1 MAKRLTLEKRI
12 RLETLLNLPFSGF
25 MDNLSMAKKLPKIAK
40 LLEISQSTIHREVID
55 RGFDYD
61 SYDAN
66 KAHRQSLDKVSNGN
80 KRYRYS
86 EEQKQ
91 LILKMYQECA
101 TNKSWSPNALMLRL
115 KAELVPNIKLPSVEI
130 IYQWIYEDARNGGVL
145 YKLLPRS
152 HKKRKGKVV
161 QRKEVI
167 SNKQSIHSRE
177 DIVEERSRI
186 GDIEIDSVVGPF
198 NQAGIITGTE
208 RKSRYNMARL
218 VKNKTGNETLVK
230 LLEMLLVH
238 KKKIKTITSDNG
250 VEFALHL
257 AIASELNAQYYF
269 ADPYSSYQRGSNEHG
284 NGMIRRYFPK
294 GTDFSLVPEDQLQL
308 ALYKINHLPR
318 KIHNGKTAHEIFYGI
333 NKKLIPAK
341 QRKILICAFRT

>member
-1 MAKRLTLEKRI
+1 MK
-12 RLETLLNLPFSGF
+12 N
-25 MDNLSMAKKLPKIAK
+25 
-40 LLEISQSTIHREVID
+40 
-55 RGFDYD
+55 
-61 SYDAN
+61 
-66 KAHRQSLDKVSNGN
+66 
-80 KRYRYS
+80 
-86 EEQKQ
+86 
-91 LILKMYQECA
+91 
-101 TNKSWSPNALMLRL
+101 
-115 KAELVPNIKLPSVEI
+115 
-130 IYQWIYEDARNGGVL
+130 
-145 YKLLPRS
+145 
-152 HKKRKGKVV
+152 
-161 QRKEVI
+161 
-167 SNKQSIHSRE
+167 SRDE
-177 DIVEERSRI
+177 IVEERSRI

-208 RKSRYNMARL
+208 RRSRYNMARL

-257 AIASELNAQYYF
+257 ARASELNAQYYF

-294 GTDFSLVPEDQLQL
+294 GTDFSLVTEDEPQL

-318 KIHNGKTAHEIFYGI
+318 KIHNGKTSHEIFYGI

>member
-12 RLETLLNLPFSGF
+12 RLETLLKLPFSGF
-25 MDNLSMAKKLPKIAK
+25 IESLSMAKKLPRIAK
-40 LLEISQSTIHREVID
+40 LLEVSQSTIYREVIG
-55 RGFDYD
+55 RGFEYD
-61 SYDAN
+61 NYDAN
-66 KAHRQSLDKVSNGN
+66 KAHSHSIEKVSNGN

-91 LILKMYQECA
+91 LILKHYKDFA
-101 TNKSWSPNALMLRL
+101 INKSWSPNALILRL
-115 KAELVPNIKLPSVEI
+115 HTELRSDIKLPSVEV
-130 IYQWIYEDARNGGVL
+130 IYQWIEEDAASGGVL

-152 HKKRKGKVV
+152 HKKRKRKVI
-161 QRKEVI
+161 QSKEII
-167 SNKQSIHSRE
+167 SDKQSIHTRDE
-177 DIVEERSRI
+177 VVETRSRI
-186 GDIEIDSVVGPF
+186 GDLEIDSVVGPL
-198 NQAGIITGTE
+198 NKAGIITAVE
-208 RKSRYNMARL
+208 RKSRYNLARL
-218 VKNKTGNETLVK
+218 VKNKTGDETLVK

-250 VEFALHL
+250 KEFALHL

-294 GTDFSLVPEDQLQL
+294 GTDFSLVTEKELQQ

-318 KIHNGKTAHEIFYGI
+318 KIHNGKTAHEVFYGI

-341 QRKILICAFRT
+341 QRKILNCAFRT

>member
-12 RLETLLNLPFSGF
+12 RLETLLKLPFSGF

-40 LLEISQSTIHREVID
+40 LLEISQSTIHREVIE

-66 KAHRQSLDKVSNGN
+66 KAQRQSLDKVSNGN

-91 LILKMYQECA
+91 LILEMYKEFA

-115 KAELVPNIKLPSVEI
+115 KTELAPNMKLPCVEI
-130 IYQWIYEDARNGGVL
+130 IYQWIYEDAGNGGVL

-152 HKKRKGKVV
+152 HRKRKGKSV
-161 QRKEVI
+161 QRKEII
-167 SNKQSIHSRE
+167 SNRQSIHSRDE
-177 DIVEERSRI
+177 IVEERSRI

-198 NQAGIITGTE
+198 NHAGIITGTE
-208 RKSRYNMARL
+208 RRSRYNMARL
-218 VKNKTGNETLVK
+218 VKNKTGNETLAK

-294 GTDFSLVPEDQLQL
+294 GTNFSLVTEGELQL

>member
-12 RLETLLNLPFSGF
+12 RLETLLKLPFSGF

-40 LLEISQSTIHREVID
+40 LLEISQSTIYREVIE
-55 RGFDYD
+55 RGFDYA

-66 KAHRQSLDKVSNGN
+66 KAQLQSLDKVSNGN

-91 LILKMYQECA
+91 LILEMYKEFA

-115 KAELVPNIKLPSVEI
+115 KTELAPNIKLPSVEI
-130 IYQWIYEDARNGGVL
+130 IYQWIYEDAGNGGVL

-152 HKKRKGKVV
+152 HRKRKRKAV
-161 QRKEVI
+161 QRKEII
-167 SNKQSIHSRE
+167 SNKQSIHSRDE
-177 DIVEERSRI
+177 IVEERSRI

-198 NQAGIITGTE
+198 NHAGIITGTE
-208 RKSRYNMARL
+208 RRSRYNMARL
-218 VKNKTGNETLVK
+218 VKNKTGNETLTK

-294 GTDFSLVPEDQLQL
+294 GTNFSLVTEGELQL
-308 ALYKINHLPR
+308 V
-318 KIHNGKTAHEIFYGI
+318 
-333 NKKLIPAK
+333 
-341 QRKILICAFRT
+341 

>member
-12 RLETLLNLPFSGF
+12 RLETLLKLPFSGF

-40 LLEISQSTIHREVID
+40 LLEISQSTIHREVIE

-66 KAHRQSLDKVSNGN
+66 KAQRQSLEKVSNGN

-91 LILKMYQECA
+91 LILEMYKEFA

-115 KAELVPNIKLPSVEI
+115 KTELAPNIKLPCVEI
-130 IYQWIYEDARNGGVL
+130 IYQWIYEDAKNGGVL

-152 HKKRKGKVV
+152 HRKRKGKSV

-167 SNKQSIHSRE
+167 SSKQSIHSRDE
-177 DIVEERSRI
+177 IVEERSRI

-198 NQAGIITGTE
+198 NHAGIITGTE
-208 RKSRYNMARL
+208 RRSRYNMARL
-218 VKNKTGNETLVK
+218 VKNKTGNETLAK

-294 GTDFSLVPEDQLQL
+294 GTDFSLITEEELQL

>member
-12 RLETLLNLPFSGF
+12 RLETLLHLPFSGF

-40 LLEISQSTIHREVID
+40 LLEISQSTIHREVIE

-66 KAHRQSLDKVSNGN
+66 KAQRQSLEKVSNGN

-91 LILKMYQECA
+91 LILEMYKEFA

-115 KAELVPNIKLPSVEI
+115 KAELAPNIKLPCVEI
-130 IYQWIYEDARNGGVL
+130 IYQWIYEDAKNGGVL

-152 HKKRKGKVV
+152 HRKRKGKSV

-167 SNKQSIHSRE
+167 SSKQSIHSRDE
-177 DIVEERSRI
+177 IVEERSRI

-198 NQAGIITGTE
+198 NHAGIITGTE
-208 RKSRYNMARL
+208 RRSRYNMARL
-218 VKNKTGNETLVK
+218 VKNKTGNETLAK

-294 GTDFSLVPEDQLQL
+294 GTDFSLITEEELQL

-333 NKKLIPAK
+333 NKKLTPAK

>member
-12 RLETLLNLPFSGF
+12 RLETLLKLPFSGF

-55 RGFDYD
+55 RGFDYA

-66 KAHRQSLDKVSNGN
+66 KAQRQSLDKVSNGN

-91 LILKMYQECA
+91 LILEMYKEFA

-115 KAELVPNIKLPSVEI
+115 KTELAPNMKLPCVEI
-130 IYQWIYEDARNGGVL
+130 IYQWIYEDAGNGGVL

-152 HKKRKGKVV
+152 HRKRKGKSV
-161 QRKEVI
+161 QRKEII
-167 SNKQSIHSRE
+167 SNKQSIHSRDE
-177 DIVEERSRI
+177 IVEERSRI

-198 NQAGIITGTE
+198 NHAGIITGTE
-208 RKSRYNMARL
+208 RRSRYNMARL
-218 VKNKTGNETLVK
+218 VKNKTGNETLAK

-294 GTDFSLVPEDQLQL
+294 GTDFSLVTEGELQL

>member
-12 RLETLLNLPFSGF
+12 RLETLLKLPFSGF

-40 LLEISQSTIHREVID
+40 LLEISQSTIHREVIE

-66 KAHRQSLDKVSNGN
+66 KAQRQNLDKVSNGN
-80 KRYRYS
+80 KRYRYN

-91 LILKMYQECA
+91 LILEMYKEFA

-115 KAELVPNIKLPSVEI
+115 KAELAANIKLPCVEI
-130 IYQWIYEDARNGGVL
+130 IYQWIYEDARNGGVI

-152 HKKRKGKVV
+152 HRKRKGKSV
-161 QRKEVI
+161 QRKEAI
-167 SNKQSIHSRE
+167 GNKQSIHSRGE
-177 DIVEERSRI
+177 IVEKRSRI

-198 NQAGIITGTE
+198 NHAGIITGTE
-208 RKSRYNMARL
+208 RRSRYNMARL
-218 VKNKTGNETLVK
+218 VKNKTGNETLAK

-294 GTDFSLVPEDQLQL
+294 GTDFSLVTEEELQL

>member
-12 RLETLLNLPFSGF
+12 RLETLLKLPFSGF

-40 LLEISQSTIHREVID
+40 LLEISQSTIHREVIE

-66 KAHRQSLDKVSNGN
+66 KAQRQSLDKVSNGN

-91 LILKMYQECA
+91 LILEMYKEFA

-115 KAELVPNIKLPSVEI
+115 KTELAPNMKLPCVEI
-130 IYQWIYEDARNGGVL
+130 IYQWIYEDAGNGGVL

-152 HKKRKGKVV
+152 HRKRKGKSV
-161 QRKEVI
+161 QRKEII
-167 SNKQSIHSRE
+167 SNRQSIHSRDE
-177 DIVEERSRI
+177 IVEERSRI

-198 NQAGIITGTE
+198 NHAGIITGTE
-208 RKSRYNMARL
+208 RRSRYNMARL
-218 VKNKTGNETLVK
+218 VKNKTGNETLTK

-294 GTDFSLVPEDQLQL
+294 GTDFSLVTEGELQL

>member
-12 RLETLLNLPFSGF
+12 RLETLLKLPFSGF

-40 LLEISQSTIHREVID
+40 LLEISQSTIHREVIE
-55 RGFDYD
+55 RGFDYG

-66 KAHRQSLDKVSNGN
+66 KAQRQSLDKVSNGN

-91 LILKMYQECA
+91 LILEMYKEFA

-115 KAELVPNIKLPSVEI
+115 KAELAPNIKLPCVEI
-130 IYQWIYEDARNGGVL
+130 IYQWIYEDAKNGGVL

-152 HKKRKGKVV
+152 HRKRKGKSV

-167 SNKQSIHSRE
+167 SSKQSIHSRNE
-177 DIVEERSRI
+177 IVEERSRI

-198 NQAGIITGTE
+198 NHAGIITGTE
-208 RKSRYNMARL
+208 RRSRYNMARL

-294 GTDFSLVPEDQLQL
+294 GTDFSLVTEDELQL

>member
-12 RLETLLNLPFSGF
+12 RLETLLHLPFSGF

-40 LLEISQSTIHREVID
+40 LLEISQSTIHREVIE

-66 KAHRQSLDKVSNGN
+66 KAQRQSLEKVSNGN

-86 EEQKQ
+86 EEHKQ
-91 LILKMYQECA
+91 LILETYKEFA

-115 KAELVPNIKLPSVEI
+115 KTELAPNIKLPCVEI
-130 IYQWIYEDARNGGVL
+130 IYQWIYEDAKNGGVL

-152 HKKRKGKVV
+152 HRKRKGKSV

-167 SNKQSIHSRE
+167 SSKQSIHSRDE
-177 DIVEERSRI
+177 IVEERSRI

-198 NQAGIITGTE
+198 NHAGIITGTE
-208 RKSRYNMARL
+208 RRSRYNMARL
-218 VKNKTGNETLVK
+218 VKNKTGNETLAK

-294 GTDFSLVPEDQLQL
+294 GTDFSLVTEEELQL

-341 QRKILICAFRT
+341 QRTILICAFRT

>member
-12 RLETLLNLPFSGF
+12 RLETLLKLPFSGF

-40 LLEISQSTIHREVID
+40 LLEISQSTIYREVIE
-55 RGFDYD
+55 RGFDYA

-66 KAHRQSLDKVSNGN
+66 KAQLQSLDKVSNGN

-91 LILKMYQECA
+91 LILEMYKEFA

-115 KAELVPNIKLPSVEI
+115 KTELAPNIKLPSVEI
-130 IYQWIYEDARNGGVL
+130 IYQWIYEDAGNGGVL

-152 HKKRKGKVV
+152 HRKRKRKAV
-161 QRKEVI
+161 QRKEII
-167 SNKQSIHSRE
+167 SNKQSIHSRDE
-177 DIVEERSRI
+177 IVEERSRI

-198 NQAGIITGTE
+198 NHAGIITGTE
-208 RKSRYNMARL
+208 RRSRYNMARL
-218 VKNKTGNETLVK
+218 VKNKTGNETLAK

-294 GTDFSLVPEDQLQL
+294 GTNFSLVTEGELQL
-308 ALYKINHLPR
+308 V
-318 KIHNGKTAHEIFYGI
+318 
-333 NKKLIPAK
+333 
-341 QRKILICAFRT
+341 

>member
-12 RLETLLNLPFSGF
+12 RLETLLKLPFSGF

-40 LLEISQSTIHREVID
+40 LLEISQSTIYREVIE
-55 RGFDYD
+55 RGFDYA

-66 KAHRQSLDKVSNGN
+66 KAQLQSLDKVSNGN

-91 LILKMYQECA
+91 LILEMYKEFA

-115 KAELVPNIKLPSVEI
+115 KTELAPNIKLPSVEI
-130 IYQWIYEDARNGGVL
+130 IYQWIYEDAGNGGVL

-152 HKKRKGKVV
+152 HRKRKRKAV
-161 QRKEVI
+161 QRKEII
-167 SNKQSIHSRE
+167 SNKQSIHSRDE
-177 DIVEERSRI
+177 IVEERSRI

-198 NQAGIITGTE
+198 NHAGIITGTE
-208 RKSRYNMARL
+208 RRSRYNMARL
-218 VKNKTGNETLVK
+218 VKNKTGNETLAK

-294 GTDFSLVPEDQLQL
+294 GTNFSLVTEGELQL